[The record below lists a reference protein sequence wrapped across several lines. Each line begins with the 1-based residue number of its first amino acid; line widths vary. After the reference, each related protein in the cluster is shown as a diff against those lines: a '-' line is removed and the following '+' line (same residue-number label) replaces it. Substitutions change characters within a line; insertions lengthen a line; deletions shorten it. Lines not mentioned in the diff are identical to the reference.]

1 MSELVEVH
9 SGYRYGERP
18 LALHW
23 EGQRLEVEAVIAAW
37 RTPHG
42 LQFRVRTADQRLF
55 ELTYQEANDQWEAQ
69 PL

>member
-23 EGQRLEVEAVIAAW
+23 EGQRLEVEAVIAVW

-42 LQFRVRTADQRLF
+42 LQFRVRTADQHLF

>member
-23 EGQRLEVEAVIAAW
+23 EGQRLDVEAVIASW
-37 RTPHG
+37 RMPQG
-42 LQFRVRTADQRLF
+42 LRFRVRTADQRLF
-55 ELTYQEANDQWEAQ
+55 ELTYQEASDQWEIQ